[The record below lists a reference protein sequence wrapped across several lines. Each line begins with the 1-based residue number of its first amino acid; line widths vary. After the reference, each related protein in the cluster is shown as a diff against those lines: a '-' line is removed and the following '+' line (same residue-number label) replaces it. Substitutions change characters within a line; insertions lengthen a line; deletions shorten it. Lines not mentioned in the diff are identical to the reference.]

1 MFLGPLPG
9 RFRVG
14 NNDPMVKKVGM
25 SMYGR
30 FGGVPFV
37 LAMVCLVV
45 AACAPLPPVPA
56 PPPFTIPPAR
66 LTGHQLLVVREADGN
81 LAVVD
86 PATGERVQ
94 LTDDASA
101 TVVHGQPVWSPAAAE
116 LAWVRSELEGT
127 RASGQVLVADTAG
140 TVRLRVATVFPPFYM
155 YWNPQGTRLS
165 LLGNWMVDGRPTMA
179 MSVID
184 MGDSG
189 DGTARIVDVGAPFY
203 YDWAPD
209 GERMLVHRNATTVW
223 VGSPEQ
229 PQPVTDSSSAFASP
243 AWLPDSE
250 SIVYGDLRDGVATL
264 VRADL
269 DTREEEVV
277 TWYQGSHLAVY
288 PDPTGDRLAVI
299 ETSDMVPVNAF
310 GPLYLYSLKPATL
323 EQLTTLPVMA
333 AFWSP
338 DGTRLLYWEG
348 DLSGRPGDFNLRIWS
363 EDGIREVGSAHSPPD
378 FLQRYLYFSDQ
389 YARSHTL
396 WSADSRWIA
405 FAAEGPSGQNEIRIQ
420 EVGSLASP
428 PQVLAGDLVFWSRHT
443 HPD

>member
-1 MFLGPLPG
+1 MRMRGSLGLW
-9 RFRVG
+9 
-14 NNDPMVKKVGM
+14 
-25 SMYGR
+25 
-30 FGGVPFV
+30 PFV
-37 LAMVCLVV
+37 LMMACAAV
-45 AACAPLPPVPA
+45 AATACAPLPVPA
-56 PPPFTIPPAR
+56 PPGFTIPPAP

-86 PATGERVQ
+86 PATGEKAR

-116 LAWVRSELEGT
+116 LAWVRTEVDGT
-127 RASGQVLVADTAG
+127 RVSGQVLVADTAG

-155 YWNPQGTRLS
+155 YWNPQGTKLS
-165 LLGNWMVDGRPTMA
+165 MLGNWMADGRSTMA

-184 MGDSG
+184 MAGSG
-189 DGTARIVDVGAPFY
+189 DGAARIVDVGAPFY

-209 GERMLVHRNATTVW
+209 GERMLVHRNASTVW
-223 VGSPEQ
+223 AGPPAQ
-229 PQPVTDSSSAFASP
+229 PRRITESSSGFASP

-269 DTREEEVV
+269 ATGTEEVV
-277 TWYQGSHLAVY
+277 TWYQGAHLAVY
-288 PDPTGDRLAVI
+288 PDPAGDRLAVV
-299 ETSDMVPVNAF
+299 ETSDALPVNAF
-310 GPLYLYSLKPATL
+310 GPLYLYSLESATL
-323 EQLTTLPVMA
+323 EQITAMPVMA

-338 DGTRLLYWEG
+338 DGEGLLFWEG
-348 DLSGRPGDFNLRIWS
+348 NLSGRPGDFNLRIWS
-363 EDGIREVGSAHSPPD
+363 EDGIRDVGPAHSPPD

-405 FAAEGPSGQNEIRIQ
+405 FAAEGPSGENEVRIH
-420 EVGSLASP
+420 EVGAPTP
-428 PQVLAGDLVFWSRHT
+428 PARVLAGDLVFWSRHT
-443 HPD
+443 PSE

>member
-1 MFLGPLPG
+1 M
-9 RFRVG
+9 R
-14 NNDPMVKKVGM
+14 
-25 SMYGR
+25 YGR
-30 FGGVPFV
+30 LGQVPFV
-37 LAMVCLVV
+37 LALVCVVV
-45 AACAPLPPVPA
+45 AASACAPLPVPA
-56 PPPFTIPPAR
+56 PPQFTIPPER
-66 LTGHQLLVVREADGN
+66 LTGYQLLVVREADGN

-86 PATGERVQ
+86 PATGERVS

-116 LAWVRSELEGT
+116 LAWVRSERDGT
-127 RASGQVLVADTAG
+127 QASGQVLVADTAG

-155 YWNPQGTRLS
+155 YWNPQGTKLS
-165 LLGNWMVDGRPTMA
+165 LLGNWLADGQPTMA

-184 MGDSG
+184 AGSSG
-189 DGTARIVDVGAPFY
+189 DGMARIVDVGAPFY

-209 GERMLVHRNATTVW
+209 GERMLVHRNASTVW
-223 VGSPEQ
+223 AGLPEQ
-229 PQPVTDSSSAFASP
+229 PQRITDSSAAFAAP
-243 AWLPDSE
+243 AWLPDGE

-277 TWYQGSHLAVY
+277 TWYQGSHLALY
-288 PDPTGDRLAVI
+288 PDPTGARLAVI
-299 ETSDMVPVNAF
+299 ETSDRVPVNAF
-310 GPLYLYSLKPATL
+310 GPLYLYSLEPATL
-323 EQLTTLPVMA
+323 EQITTMPVMA

-338 DGTRLLYWEG
+338 DGTRLLFWEG

-363 EDGIREVGSAHSPPD
+363 EDGIEEVGLARSPAD

-405 FAAEGPSGQNEIRIQ
+405 FAGKGASGHNEIRIQ
-420 EVGSLASP
+420 EVGSPAARA
-428 PQVLAGDLVFWSRHT
+428 QVLAGDLVFWSRHA
-443 HPD
+443 HSE

>member
-1 MFLGPLPG
+1 
-9 RFRVG
+9 
-14 NNDPMVKKVGM
+14 M

-30 FGGVPFV
+30 LGAVPFI
-37 LAMVCLVV
+37 LAMVCVVV
-45 AACAPLPPVPA
+45 AATACTPLPVPA
-56 PPPFTIPPAR
+56 PPKFTIPPER

-94 LTDDASA
+94 LTGDASA

-116 LAWVRSELEGT
+116 LAWVRSELDGA

-155 YWNPQGTRLS
+155 YWNSQGTRLS
-165 LLGNWMVDGRPTMA
+165 LLGNWVADGQSTMA

-184 MGDSG
+184 MGGSG
-189 DGTARIVDVGAPFY
+189 DGAARIVDVGVPFY

-209 GERMLVHRNATTVW
+209 GERMLVHRNASTVW
-223 VGSPEQ
+223 AGLPEQ
-229 PQPVTDSSSAFASP
+229 PQAITDSSSAFTSP
-243 AWLPDSE
+243 VWLPDSD

-264 VRADL
+264 IRADL
-269 DTREEEVV
+269 GTREEEVV
-277 TWYQGSHLAVY
+277 TWYQGSHLALY
-288 PDPTGDRLAVI
+288 PDPTGSRLAVI

-310 GPLYLYSLKPATL
+310 GPLYLYSLEPAMI
-323 EQLTTLPVMA
+323 EQITTLPVMA

-338 DGTRLLYWEG
+338 DGQRLLFWEG

-363 EDGIREVGSAHSPPD
+363 EDGIKEVGSAHSPPD

-405 FAAEGPSGQNEIRIQ
+405 FAAEGPDGQNEIRIQ

-428 PQVLAGDLVFWSRHT
+428 TQVLAGDLVFWSRHT
-443 HPD
+443 PPE

>member
-1 MFLGPLPG
+1 
-9 RFRVG
+9 
-14 NNDPMVKKVGM
+14 M

-30 FGGVPFV
+30 LGAVRFV
-37 LAMVCLVV
+37 LAMVCVV
-45 AACAPLPPVPA
+45 VVAAACAPLPIPA
-56 PPPFTIPPAR
+56 PPAFTMPPKR

-116 LAWVRSELEGT
+116 LAWVRSELDGAQ
-127 RASGQVLVADTAG
+127 ASGQVLVADTAG

-155 YWNPQGTRLS
+155 YWNPQGTKLS
-165 LLGNWMVDGRPTMA
+165 LLGNWMADGQPTMA

-184 MGDSG
+184 VGSSG

-209 GERMLVHRNATTVW
+209 GERMLVHRNASTVW
-223 VGSPEQ
+223 AGSPEQ
-229 PQPVTDSSSAFASP
+229 PQRITDSSSAFSAP

-250 SIVYGDLRDGVATL
+250 SIVYGDLRDDVATL
-264 VRADL
+264 VRVDL

-288 PDPTGDRLAVI
+288 PDPAGGRLAVI
-299 ETSDMVPVNAF
+299 ETSDRVPVNAF
-310 GPLYLYSLKPATL
+310 GPLYLYSLAPATL
-323 EQLTTLPVMA
+323 EQITAMPVMA

-338 DGTRLLYWEG
+338 DGKRLLFWEG

-363 EDGIREVGSAHSPPD
+363 EDGIEEVGTAHSPPD
-378 FLQRYLYFSDQ
+378 FLHRYLYFSDQ

-396 WSADSRWIA
+396 WAANSRWIA

-420 EVGSLASP
+420 EVGSLASSA
-428 PQVLAGDLVFWSRHT
+428 QVLAGDLVFWSRHT
-443 HPD
+443 HSE

>member
-1 MFLGPLPG
+1 
-9 RFRVG
+9 
-14 NNDPMVKKVGM
+14 MVKKVGM

-30 FGGVPFV
+30 LGAVPFV
-37 LAMVCLVV
+37 LAMVCVVV
-45 AACAPLPPVPA
+45 AAAACTSLPPVPA
-56 PPPFTIPPAR
+56 PPPFTIPPER

-94 LTDDASA
+94 LTDDATA

-116 LAWVRSELEGT
+116 LAWVRSELDGT

-165 LLGNWMVDGRPTMA
+165 LLGNWMADGQPTMA

-184 MGDSG
+184 MGGSG

-209 GERMLVHRNATTVW
+209 GERMLVHRNASTVW
-223 VGSPEQ
+223 AGSPEQ
-229 PQPVTDSSSAFASP
+229 PQPITDSSSAFAAP

-269 DTREEEVV
+269 DTGEEEVV

-310 GPLYLYSLKPATL
+310 GPLYLYSLEAATL
-323 EQLTTLPVMA
+323 EQITTMPVMA

-338 DGTRLLYWEG
+338 DGERLLYWEG
-348 DLSGRPGDFNLRIWS
+348 DLSGRPGDFHLRIWS